1 MVKGVTPTSRRKPWA
16 TRLAVTEPQVKKMTK
31 TCASS
36 MRIYRIRKSF
46 AAVHFDQTGKGRIFF
61 LPEGAELRLMGP
73 SFCWRQGF
81 EVMYQKQLYNIFKED
96 LLGPWSTPIE
106 SSSIESRRSQTTRAE
121 TASEAC
127 A

>member
-1 MVKGVTPTSRRKPWA
+1 M
-16 TRLAVTEPQVKKMTK
+16 TRSSALAV
-31 TCASS
+31 SS
-36 MRIYRIRKSF
+36 EVSARRIYRIRKRL
-46 AAVHFDQTGKGRIFF
+46 AAVRFEQTGKGKIVF
-61 LPEGAELRLMGP
+61 LPEGAELRLIGP

-81 EVMYQKQLYNIFKED
+81 EVIYQKQLYNIFKAD

-106 SSSIESRRSQTTRAE
+106 SSSTESSRSETTRAE